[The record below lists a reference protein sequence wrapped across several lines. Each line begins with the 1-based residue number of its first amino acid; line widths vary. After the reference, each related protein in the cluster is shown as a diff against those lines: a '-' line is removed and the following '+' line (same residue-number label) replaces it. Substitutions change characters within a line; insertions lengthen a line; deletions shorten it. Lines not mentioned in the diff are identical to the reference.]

1 MAFVR
6 QQDIVDQKKLSALS
20 VAIVGCGAIGS
31 YTTLT
36 LTKMG
41 IKKFSLWDPDSVE
54 LHNLANQFFT
64 RDNIGLSK
72 VKAVQ
77 MECLRHALE
86 PVEIDV
92 NERKYEGQPLDY
104 DIIIAL
110 TDNIEG
116 RSACFKEAAK
126 NLASVFYID
135 GRMTAEMVRVFAF
148 SPKNYEVQQKYFND
162 YIEGVTNSDGP
173 CTAKAI
179 VYNVNMAASLIASH
193 VKKFVTGESIP
204 FEYSFMFQGMEQVKS
219 Q

>member
-6 QQDIVDQKKLSALS
+6 QQDIVDTKKLSELS
-20 VAIVGCGAIGS
+20 VAIIGCGAIGS
-31 YTTLT
+31 FTALT

-64 RDNIGLSK
+64 RNNIGLSK
-72 VKAVQ
+72 VKAVE
-77 MECLRHALE
+77 MECSRHAPE
-86 PVEIDV
+86 PVSIDT
-92 NERKYEGQPLDY
+92 NEQKYEGQPLDY
-104 DIIIAL
+104 DVIIAL

-116 RSACFKEAAK
+116 RALAFKEATK

-148 SPKNYEVQQKYFND
+148 KPKNYEIQQKYFND
-162 YIEGVTNSDGP
+162 YIDGVVNSDGP

-193 VKKFVTGESIP
+193 VKKFITGENIP
-204 FEYSFMFQGMEQVKS
+204 FEFSFMFKDMMQVKS